1 MLSFLIFIVISLAN
15 GKLLAIN
22 KSLRKNNKSL
32 ALAYQEMKIQLRMK
46 NDEIL
51 TLLDERME
59 CQGKL
64 LDVNYAAKSKV
75 VALII
80 LLYFVS
86 LLFILL

>member
-80 LLYFVS
+80 LLCFVS